1 MTVYV
6 RWYGN
11 VVQGEL
17 LDGEC
22 MGMKQVRIPLDGH
35 HPIALFTPDH
45 VYDSPEQVTEKSSI
59 NCQDPTGIP
68 RKSQIFV
75 PVKPENTYIDKYI
88 EVWKKES
95 NRMILSSDISLDDN
109 REMVEAF
116 KRDNWDHER
125 NHLRIDKLDEFYK
138 LWRMVVTPFGF
149 VEAETAK
156 PDEAPKRIV
165 SDERMEE
172 LKQQLI
178 EKLDKHQDP
187 QPAPKPA
194 SPKPSKKML
203 RSTGQ
208 QQFNDST
215 QLSLFD

>member
-1 MTVYV
+1 MIVYV

-11 VVQGEL
+11 ILQGEL

-35 HPIALFTPDH
+35 HPIALFMPGH

-59 NCQDPTGIP
+59 NFP
-68 RKSQIFV
+68 KSAEIS
-75 PVKPENTYIDKYI
+75 PKAPII
-88 EVWKKES
+88 SKEES
-95 NRMILSSDISLDDN
+95 KISLKDILPADD
-109 REMVEAF
+109 REMIEAF
-116 KRDNWDHER
+116 KHDNWDHER

-138 LWRMVVTPFGF
+138 LWRMATTPFGF
-149 VEAETAK
+149 VEAKTAK
-156 PDEAPKRIV
+156 PVEAPKRIV

-208 QQFNDST
+208 QHFNDST
-215 QLSLFD
+215 QLSLFE

>member
-1 MTVYV
+1 MTVLSKL
-6 RWYGN
+6 
-11 VVQGEL
+11 Q
-17 LDGEC
+17 
-22 MGMKQVRIPLDGH
+22 K
-35 HPIALFTPDH
+35 
-45 VYDSPEQVTEKSSI
+45 KSSI

-68 RKSQIFV
+68 TKSQIFV
-75 PVKPENTYIDKYI
+75 PIKSEITGIDKYI

-95 NRMILSSDISLDDN
+95 NRMILSYDISLDDN

-138 LWRMVVTPFGF
+138 LWRMATIPFGF

-156 PDEAPKRIV
+156 PVEAPKRKV

-215 QLSLFD
+215 QLSLFE

>member
-11 VVQGEL
+11 ILQGEL

-35 HPIALFTPDH
+35 HPIALFTPGH
-45 VYDSPEQVTEKSSI
+45 VYDTVEKMQEAAKEVYSYQK
-59 NCQDPTGIP
+59 NFP
-68 RKSQIFV
+68 
-75 PVKPENTYIDKYI
+75 KPEDIIHPDLHMPYPADDYIKL
-88 EVWKKES
+88 EQ
-95 NRMILSSDISLDDN
+95 
-109 REMVEAF
+109 F

-138 LWRMVVTPFGF
+138 LWRLAIIPFGF

-156 PDEAPKRIV
+156 PVEAPKRIV

-178 EKLDKHQDP
+178 EKLDKQP
-187 QPAPKPA
+187 QPAHRLD
-194 SPKPSKKML
+194 SQKPSKKML

-215 QLSLFD
+215 QLALFE